1 MTLAVPASAGGDGSE
16 AGSRDGNVLKVFVE
30 VFVVVPNGVVLHSSV
45 VDPTSA
51 LVENSSVVVPCGV
64 VVVVV
69 VVAFDVPDAPAGP
82 DDPPE
87 CSGVRLRLRSRRVS
101 S

>member
-30 VFVVVPNGVVLHSSV
+30 VLVVVPNGVVLHSSV
-45 VDPTSA
+45 VDPVSA
-51 LVENSSVVVPCGV
+51 LVENSIVVVPCG